1 MVSKR
6 ELSRKEEASRKV
18 KGESVIPIQYCISR
32 KTGLGELTTQSCS
45 AYLLVDENPP
55 FAVAITPLMRQRM
68 NQSHFV
74 RVDLEYLRKKKLAST
89 TFDSIFLLL

>member
-32 KTGLGELTTQSCS
+32 KPGLGELTTQSCS

-55 FAVAITPLMRQRM
+55 FAVAITPLMRERM

-74 RVDLEYLRKKKLAST
+74 RVDLEYLRKKLAST